1 MPWQCAACT
10 FENTNDEFL
19 SCSVCETPRTV
30 APEVSVGGAARAE
43 DDGWSQVGA
52 SSLKSA
58 TPRLYQPVPRASS
71 AWAAKLGASD
81 AFRAE
86 TITRKTKG
94 EYKEDAPPA
103 ASSRRKDAARRDA
116 RRGAA
121 AATTKTTRALRRRGR
136 PPQRSMASRGSSG
149 SPRPAR
155 PRDRGAGRAR
165 MRRRQRAQSLFG
177 GRERRAQGKREPT
190 ERGGRAPR
198 R

>member
-94 EYKEDAPPA
+94 GYKEDAPPA
-103 ASSRRKDAARRDA
+103 ASSRLAPKEARKARRRA
-116 RRGAA
+116 ATRGGGGEEGAPPAPPPAA
-121 AATTKTTRALRRRGR
+121 ASDDFTRVERKPKAL
-136 PPQRSMASRGSSG
+136 
-149 SPRPAR
+149 
-155 PRDRGAGRAR
+155 
-165 MRRRQRAQSLFG
+165 SLIHI
-177 GRERRAQGKREPT
+177 
-190 ERGGRAPR
+190 
-198 R
+198 